1 MQINIMHKIKSRLG
15 DFWWW
20 SLCLFLT
27 ARLGDLINAF
37 IGLWLV
43 PRYVGADELGAIMP
57 LTQITSM
64 VGMPLAILVMAF
76 TKFLNEYKTKGEDG
90 KVKSLIKAFWLWT
103 IFAILIIAGLSALI
117 LPGFFERIRVVSGS
131 LGILVIAS
139 AVLGAATPVFTN
151 ALQALKKFKAL
162 TVMGLLTSPVR
173 LVVMLIAMPYRA
185 LSGYMLGQTTPALVQ
200 IAWSCFSLRKE
211 LSRNVKA
218 EPFWDKDKKRILK
231 FVGLVAVWYS
241 GGAIYATLQA
251 MIIRQRLLEIESAA
265 YYMISR
271 FAEIVTYAGVSLVFV
286 MFPMVMESHT
296 KGRDALHMFFKMTFA
311 TLMFGGI
318 CIAVLSICG
327 VWLFSLV
334 PSWRMFLP
342 YMPEMTLLGIS
353 LLLSQLVG
361 NFNSFEMA
369 SNRFYFL
376 WYGVP
381 ITLLQSVFLVSFTG
395 YKFFYGIL
403 PDDFVNWMGSLNIAT
418 LKNILCTSIFAM
430 GLNVFAIFI
439 DLIIRYRKRVPNG
452 QC

>member
-1 MQINIMHKIKSRLG
+1 MFADIAYKIKAKLG

-20 SLCLFLT
+20 SLCLFIA
-27 ARLGDLINAF
+27 ARLGDFINAF

-43 PRYVGADELGAIMP
+43 PKYVGEQELGAVMP
-57 LTQITSM
+57 LMQITCV
-64 VGMPLAILVMAF
+64 VGMPLTVLVMAF

-185 LSGYMLGQTTPALVQ
+185 LSGYMLGQTTPALLQ
-200 IAWSCFSLRKE
+200 IVWSCFSLRKE

-241 GGAIYATLQA
+241 GGAVCGALQA
-251 MIIRQRLLEIESAA
+251 MIIRQRLPEIESAA

-271 FAEIVTYAGVSLVFV
+271 FAEIATYGGVTLAFV
-286 MFPMVMESHT
+286 MFPLVAEAHVR
-296 KGRDALHMFFKMTFA
+296 GRDAVYVFLKMTIA
-311 TLMFGGI
+311 TLVFGGVSVAAI
-318 CIAVLSICG
+318 SLAG
-327 VWLFSLV
+327 PWLFSIV
-334 PSWRMFLP
+334 PSWHIYLP
-342 YMPEMTLLGIS
+342 YMPEMTLLAVS
-353 LLLSQLVG
+353 LVLGQIVS
-361 NFNSFEMA
+361 NFNTFEVA
-369 SNRFYFL
+369 NNRFSFL
-376 WYGVP
+376 WYGIPLTV
-381 ITLLQSVFLVSFTG
+381 IHVTFMVSFTG
-395 YKFFYGIL
+395 YAFFYGVL
-403 PDDFVNWMGSLNIAT
+403 PDGWVDWMGSLRIASLRKILLVMIYAQTVNIMM
-418 LKNILCTSIFAM
+418 ISIDMA
-430 GLNVFAIFI
+430 LRRI
-439 DLIIRYRKRVPNG
+439 KRRRHG
-452 QC
+452 